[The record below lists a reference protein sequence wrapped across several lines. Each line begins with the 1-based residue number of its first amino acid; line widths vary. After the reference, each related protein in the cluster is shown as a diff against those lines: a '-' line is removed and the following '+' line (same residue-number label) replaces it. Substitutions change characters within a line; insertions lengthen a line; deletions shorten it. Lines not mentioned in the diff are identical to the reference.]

1 MKNVILFLIFPF
13 LLIGQNNISS
23 HKQINPSN
31 FSYSN
36 TGCQDLDETLIDIV
50 SIFGDTSLLD
60 GLLGCAELI
69 PTLESGILSAFLPF
83 DVPLDCNT
91 DLTPFGFLDINLSD
105 VCQCSCE
112 PFLNNFE
119 NIQNNKIINTIDLLG
134 RTNKIDG
141 FYFEIHED
149 GSVIKKYNLNK

>member
-23 HKQINPSN
+23 HKQINQSN

-36 TGCQDLDETLIDIV
+36 SGCQDLDEILIDLV
-50 SIFGDTSLLD
+50 SIFGDTSFLD

-69 PTLESGILSAFLPF
+69 PTLESGIVSAFLPF
-83 DVPLDCNT
+83 DIPLDCNT
-91 DLTPFGFLDINLSD
+91 DLTPYGFLDINLSD

-119 NIQNNKIINTIDLLG
+119 NIQNLKIINTVDLLG
-134 RTNKIDG
+134 RANNIDG
-141 FYFEIHED
+141 FYFEIYEN